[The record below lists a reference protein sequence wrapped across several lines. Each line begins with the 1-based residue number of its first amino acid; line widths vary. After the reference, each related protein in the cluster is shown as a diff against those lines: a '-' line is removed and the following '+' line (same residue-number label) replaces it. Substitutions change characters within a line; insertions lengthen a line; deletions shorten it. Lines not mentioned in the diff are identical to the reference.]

1 MKKKLSNKV
10 IFGYAIGQLG
20 DAMVYCMLVSYLAYF
35 LTGPGGVAAGPAG
48 TISSVGL
55 FVSAG
60 AALVVGYLSDN
71 CKNPNGRRRPFIKV
85 AIPVLLVAMILLFS
99 DFGFSGTTAILYY
112 GTLVMILWCAYTM
125 WFVPYTALGAEITE
139 DYDERLNLRNRAAI
153 FTQSGNFIGGA
164 VPMALVG
171 LLAACGL
178 GESMSWTV
186 MAAILVVAS
195 CIIFAITIKATKGH
209 ELIIDVS
216 KNRTNIVKDTFEIVK
231 AKPTK
236 WLIGAILCYI
246 IINTIYASNLSF
258 VVTYYS
264 GLPASIVSIVSGA
277 GMLIALVLVPLIG
290 TVANKMDKRK
300 AYVIFFVAAAVW
312 LFVFRFIFDLFEPS
326 IPLII
331 LLGAGVMIAMA
342 AYWQLIAALSYDL
355 VEVVEINCGRRLEGA
370 LASLQTVLQQVA
382 GSIGMLIWGW
392 VLAFGGFDA
401 TAAAQTDSALDS
413 ILSLSTIVP
422 GIGILLS
429 AVFIIAYPI
438 SREKFLLVQ
447 KALEDKK
454 KTGEYSREGL
464 ERIL

>member
-1 MKKKLSNKV
+1 
-10 IFGYAIGQLG
+10 
-20 DAMVYCMLVSYLAYF
+20 
-35 LTGPGGVAAGPAG
+35 
-48 TISSVGL
+48 
-55 FVSAG
+55 
-60 AALVVGYLSDN
+60 
-71 CKNPNGRRRPFIKV
+71 
-85 AIPVLLVAMILLFS
+85 
-99 DFGFSGTTAILYY
+99 
-112 GTLVMILWCAYTM
+112 
-125 WFVPYTALGAEITE
+125 
-139 DYDERLNLRNRAAI
+139 
-153 FTQSGNFIGGA
+153 
-164 VPMALVG
+164 MALVG